1 MEVEKVKLII
11 PHEGNKL
18 AFQYPTFKGYYETVA
33 GKIDKECLKRPTSP
47 ETASLVYDAFQ
58 NRKGEYESQ
67 IIKILNDAWFWE
79 FTGNLYLPKSN
90 EEINNGVILEQNPT
104 IENGKLIMD
113 KNNLIKRL
121 KENDSKV
128 KFVPFGYKIGEQNLI
143 ELQKNPYIL
152 ARYGKEGAEKIVEI
166 ASKYEKKPYVY
177 SWGSVNQEIVRIS
190 LLGNWSISDSLKID
204 GINRYYDVGHAFG
217 VCKNK

>member
-1 MEVEKVKLII
+1 MEIGKGITKLKVS
-11 PHEGNKL
+11 HEGNKL
-18 AFQYPTFKGYYETVA
+18 TFQYLPFKGTYGDVA
-33 GKIDKECLKRPTSP
+33 NVIDKECLKRPTSP

-121 KENDSKV
+121 KENDSNV
-128 KFVPFGYKIGEQNLI
+128 KFVPFGYKIGEQDLI
-143 ELQKNPYIL
+143 ELQKNSYIQ

-166 ASKYEKKPYVY
+166 VSRYKKHPYIH
-177 SWGSVNQEIVRIS
+177 SFDSVNVYHGLGLEIMQQFGHWWQR
-190 LLGNWSISDSLKID
+190 LGRRRLWSCFWDYSR
-204 GINRYYDVGHAFG
+204 G
-217 VCKNK
+217 